1 MARNYTSAT
10 LYFFDFGS
18 VLRSSQERMKRVAI
32 ACGGTGGHLCP
43 GIAIAEE
50 LKENG
55 IDPVLVISRKP
66 IDNVIAARY
75 DQFEYLVTRAL
86 PFSKKPG
93 KFLLFI
99 WSQLISICSC
109 IKFLWKKDIDCVI
122 GTGGFTNLALVVS
135 AFLMRKKIVLHE
147 LNQVIGKSIKVLAP
161 FADVVFLPSGVS
173 FSKNSLQKKVIHAS
187 VPLRS
192 EIKKVPKAKARAKI
206 GIPSEA
212 KLITILGGSQGAN
225 SLNKWALN
233 NLDKLNRAGVS
244 VCCVCGPKNFMK
256 FKKFGTRGNLQNLF
270 LPFCDSMSELLC
282 STDLL
287 VCRAGAGTIAEA
299 MRLGVPMILVP
310 YPYAAE
316 NHQEFNAIYARK
328 LGCAAV
334 VHESEINKLTDKVLE
349 IFKSD
354 FLGFAKRRSYRNS
367 NKAIVDVIKKLI
379 GIKNV

>member
-1 MARNYTSAT
+1 MS
-10 LYFFDFGS
+10 
-18 VLRSSQERMKRVAI
+18 
-32 ACGGTGGHLCP
+32 
-43 GIAIAEE
+43 
-50 LKENG
+50 
-55 IDPVLVISRKP
+55 
-66 IDNVIAARY
+66 
-75 DQFEYLVTRAL
+75 
-86 PFSKKPG
+86 
-93 KFLLFI
+93 
-99 WSQLISICSC
+99 
-109 IKFLWKKDIDCVI
+109 
-122 GTGGFTNLALVVS
+122 LVVS

-147 LNQVIGKSIKVLAP
+147 SNQVIGKSIKVLAP

-173 FSKNSLQKKVIHAS
+173 FSKSSLQKKVIHAS

-225 SLNKWALN
+225 SLNTWALN

-270 LPFCDSMSELLC
+270 LPFCDNMSELLC

-287 VCRAGAGTIAEA
+287 VCRAGAGTITEA

-316 NHQEFNAIYARK
+316 NHQEFNANYARK

-354 FLGFAKRRSYRNS
+354 FLGFAKRRSFLNS
-367 NKAIVDVIKKLI
+367 SKAIVDIIKKLI